1 MTRADL
7 EFVAEIVRARSG
19 LVLTSDK
26 GYLVESRLA
35 PLVRKEDFESLEAM
49 LAALRERPDER
60 LAWLITEA
68 MTTNET
74 LFFRDKTP
82 FTRFVEDMLP
92 VLAETR
98 APGAPLRI
106 WSAACSSGQEA
117 YSLAML
123 LDEHASKLGGLQPQ
137 IIATDIS
144 NKVLEKAKAGVYS
157 QFEVQRGLPV
167 KMMVKYFEKV
177 EDMWRIKPNIRSM
190 VQFQRHNLLDEYGAL
205 PRFDIIFCRN
215 VLIYFAQDEKVDVL
229 ANLGRQCVDD
239 GFLILGAAETVV
251 GLTDAF
257 ETVAGK
263 RGLYR
268 RVAGANRARPA
279 RGAA

>member
-7 EFVAEIVRARSG
+7 ELVAELVRARSG

-35 PLVRKEDFESLEAM
+35 PLVRKENYDSLDAM
-49 LAALRERPDER
+49 LAALRAKPDDR

-92 VLAETR
+92 DLASAR
-98 APGAPLRI
+98 GAGAPLRI

-123 LDEHASKLGGLQPQ
+123 LDENAAKLGGLQPQ

-144 NKVLEKAKAGVYS
+144 TKVLEKAKAGVYS

-177 EDMWRIKPNIRSM
+177 EDMWRVKPNIRSM
-190 VQFQRHNLLDEYGAL
+190 VRFQRHNLLDEYGAL

-215 VLIYFAQDEKVDVL
+215 VLIYFDQREKAEVL
-229 ANLGRQCVDD
+229 ANLGRQCADD

-251 GLTDAF
+251 GVTDAF
-257 ETVAGK
+257 ETVPGK

-268 RVAGANRARPA
+268 RTGEARRAQ
-279 RGAA
+279 GAA